1 MHVARW
7 LAVVAVARVPSGGLV
22 AAMAASRLAGAG
34 TRAQGAA
41 LGFLAYAGS
50 ARALRGWRGHA
61 SHLPVLC
68 GSPTPGSWRRWP
80 RSPVSWPDRR
90 PTWALWISAIGCSS
104 SAPPRPCR
112 AQQPGARAGS
122 CHANRVRGRP
132 RGRAEAARGSGA
144 GGLARLPPFDEL
156 TATCLDL
163 PLRITEVSDLRGCL
177 RSCAGWGDQCGLVRA
192 SCRRPRAPPVAGG
205 QACAGRGAR
214 GTWSSSAS
222 DH

>member
-112 AQQPGARAGS
+112 AQQAGARAGS

-156 TATCLDL
+156 TATCLDP
-163 PLRITEVSDLRGCL
+163 PLRITEVSDFTRMSSVMCRLG
-177 RSCAGWGDQCGLVRA
+177 RSMRPG
-192 SCRRPRAPPVAGG
+192 SCILPTPRAPPVAGG